1 MRKIINNQMRTGE
14 ISIEDIELDLRS
26 RDEILKTL
34 IGLHA
39 IYSIAVV
46 AKSYATPTKKFAIT
60 PFFFLFSIFKLSKG
74 LSILCNA
81 FDVMCLLISVAIK
94 FPCPK
99 VVILISYQSHYLF
112 FISNLLSLIFIFLYQ
127 RQKNKI
133 P

>member
-60 PFFFLFSIFKLSKG
+60 PFFF
-74 LSILCNA
+74 
-81 FDVMCLLISVAIK
+81 
-94 FPCPK
+94 
-99 VVILISYQSHYLF
+99 
-112 FISNLLSLIFIFLYQ
+112 FIFDIQIVKRTFYPL
-127 RQKNKI
+127 
-133 P
+133 